1 MSTPDFRFF
10 DSFVTARQEASG
22 LKAHGRNGIMNAQM
36 EQEMKEGCTMQDF
49 KIRQDWL
56 PFCLP
61 DISDAECDAVT
72 AAIRSGWWAKGPKT
86 MEFQEKFAQ
95 YVGAKHC
102 IAVNSCTAALHL
114 ALLGKGIG
122 PGDEVITSPLTFA
135 SSANTVLHVG
145 ATPVFADIDE
155 DTGLIDPKEI
165 EKKITQKTKAVVPVH
180 YSGLAADLGAIAQIC
195 DDHHLFLSED
205 AAHAVE
211 TRYEGN
217 LIGHHPKGAVSFSF
231 YATKNLACGEG
242 GALVTDDDELAAK
255 ARVLS
260 CHGMSAGAWN
270 RYGKEGSWRY
280 DIEEPGY
287 KYNMFDIQAAL
298 ALTQMA
304 RMDDMQKRRFEAVKV
319 YEEAFRDVPQLRLQ
333 KTPAYCHHSRHLY
346 VMRVVPERLTIS
358 RDAFIEKLKA
368 RNIGVSVHFIALH
381 TMSAYVK
388 RFGYKPEDFP
398 KAYAFSESEISLPM
412 YSTLGVPNAE
422 YVADAV
428 LDVVKKY
435 SR

>member
-1 MSTPDFRFF
+1 MSNFPVR
-10 DSFVTARQEASG
+10 
-22 LKAHGRNGIMNAQM
+22 K
-36 EQEMKEGCTMQDF
+36 
-49 KIRQDWL
+49 DWL

-61 DISDAECDAVT
+61 DISEAECEAVT
-72 AAIRSGWWAKGPKT
+72 AAVRSGWWAKGPRT

-114 ALLGKGIG
+114 ALLCRDIG
-122 PGDEVITSPLTFA
+122 PGDEVITTPLTFA

-155 DTGLIDPKEI
+155 DTGLIDPAEI
-165 EKKITQKTKAVVPVH
+165 EKKITERTKAVVPVH
-180 YSGLAADLGAIAQIC
+180 YSGLAADLDAIGRLC
-195 DDHHLFLSED
+195 DAHGLFLSED

-211 TRYEGN
+211 TRYDGN

-242 GALVTDDDELAAK
+242 GALVTDDDDLAAR

-304 RMDDMQKRRFEAVKV
+304 RMDDMQRRRFQAVKV
-319 YEEAFRDVPQLRLQ
+319 YEEAFSGVPELRLQ

-346 VMRVVPERLTIS
+346 VMRIVPERLTIS
-358 RDAFIEKLKA
+358 RDAFIEELKA

-388 RFGYKPEDFP
+388 RFGYRPEDFP
-398 KAYAFSESEISLPM
+398 KAFAFSESEISLPM

-428 LDVVKKY
+428 LDIV
-435 SR
+435 RTHRR